1 MAKRGLYANIHA
13 KRKRIKAGSG
23 EKMRKVGSKGA
34 PTAANFKRAAKTAKP
49 YKKNEHISQ
58 RTHQYYVTS

>member
-1 MAKRGLYANIHA
+1 MHKGAKHGLYHNIHA
-13 KRKRIKAGSG
+13 KKKRIAAGSG

-49 YKKNEHISQ
+49 YKKK
-58 RTHQYYVTS
+58 TKKK